1 MNMDFHGSKLL
12 LCKTKEEFDNLTLEQ
27 IEGYDMAFYCKSQRR
42 GGMFTNHQ
50 YQIEMILILN
60 IVNKNLIRDDLQLD
74 PYFCFLK
81 KMYGECITGIYHKDI
96 TVNELFFI
104 VDGGVIRCKAEMPK
118 VVTSLPHATLYD
130 IENQH
135 WVCEKGNIHNIPKDK
150 SVNIHEYYDVVENEE
165 NKTSFKWKLLND
177 EPFTEGDLNIKGD
190 LNLNRSEIR
199 TLPKGLKVWG
209 NLDLYHSEITSLP
222 EAIPLPVNTPQVFVQ
237 VWPFPNV
244 IVIVLTRVFWILEN
258 IL

>member
-1 MNMDFHGSKLL
+1 M
-12 LCKTKEEFDNLTLEQ
+12 EEETL
-27 IEGYDMAFYCKSQRR
+27 KK
-42 GGMFTNHQ
+42 
-50 YQIEMILILN
+50 ILG
-60 IVNKNLIRDDLQLD
+60 
-74 PYFCFLK
+74 FLK
-81 KMYGECITGIYHKDI
+81 RK
-96 TVNELFFI
+96 
-104 VDGGVIRCKAEMPK
+104 
-118 VVTSLPHATLYD
+118 
-130 IENQH
+130 
-135 WVCEKGNIHNIPKDK
+135 
-150 SVNIHEYYDVVENEE
+150 E
-165 NKTSFKWKLLND
+165 NKSSFKWELLND